1 MLHNAFTTPY
11 PLEKKSN
18 LSERAAIKMN
28 NFQNDGSFME
38 QFKILQQSQAVEK
51 EKDQQKQT
59 TPKVNNTSNK
69 PSSKFGFKL
78 QALKESKPPSTTVP
92 AVGIFEKIDE
102 TTVSPPE
109 DTYILEAIE
118 EAAKLIFSGEC
129 TEDELRSIKK
139 SNVKFK
145 KFLLSSFLYN
155 ADCDEYKCFQEK
167 LKELKKQSEA
177 NVRRKRK
184 SSRWDTPTETSAPEN
199 LSLPGDSSM
208 GEDHVLPGVSSSKIE
223 ASSLCK
229 QLFTDQGM
237 NSYALQVF
245 GTTNLSPE
253 QWKQLEEQRKIRVL
267 FEMVQAK
274 KTAQSQIG
282 KEKYEYDSDEDVE
295 GGTWEHKRRAREM
308 EKTKALQEGRAP
320 DLSDYKEFKLD
331 ESNVGYQMLMKLGWS
346 EGQGLG
352 VNESGIKD
360 PVNKGNVAANN
371 VGLGLEKPDEVAS
384 GDDEFQAYRKRMML
398 AYRFRPNPLVSNHNF
413 IFLRKYLNIA
423 LLMTIYYF
431 TEQSKKAILLV
442 MVIIYIM

>member
-1 MLHNAFTTPY
+1 
-11 PLEKKSN
+11 
-18 LSERAAIKMN
+18 MN

-59 TPKVNNTSNK
+59 TPKGNNTSNK

-223 ASSLCK
+223 ASSQCK

-274 KTAQSQIG
+274 KTAQSQSG

-308 EKTKALQEGRAP
+308 EKTKEEASQRTEMGQGKHHIGDFLPPDELTKFMEKYEALQEGRAP

-398 AYRFRPNPLVSNHNF
+398 AYRFRPNPLV
-413 IFLRKYLNIA
+413 K
-423 LLMTIYYF
+423 
-431 TEQSKKAILLV
+431 QSKKAILLV

>member
-1 MLHNAFTTPY
+1 MASQRNHDKLEINRVLDLLDNSEDFSSESDSEDEDNMLLARIARRPDSDAEIDVQDDFSIDDSSQTILPEMYVISPCHDIVRIQ
-11 PLEKKSN
+11 KSH
-18 LSERAAIKMN
+18 
-28 NFQNDGSFME
+28 
-38 QFKILQQSQAVEK
+38 KIL
-51 EKDQQKQT
+51 
-59 TPKVNNTSNK
+59 P
-69 PSSKFGFKL
+69 
-78 QALKESKPPSTTVP
+78 
-92 AVGIFEKIDE
+92 
-102 TTVSPPE
+102 VSPPE

-139 SNVKFK
+139 SNVKFN
-145 KFLLSSFLYN
+145 FLYN

-223 ASSLCK
+223 ASSQCK

-274 KTAQSQIG
+274 KTAQSQSG

-308 EKTKALQEGRAP
+308 EKTKEEASQRTEMGQGKHHIGDFLPPDELTKFMEKYEALQEGRAP

-398 AYRFRPNPLVSNHNF
+398 AYRFRPNPLV
-413 IFLRKYLNIA
+413 K
-423 LLMTIYYF
+423 
-431 TEQSKKAILLV
+431 QSKKAILLV